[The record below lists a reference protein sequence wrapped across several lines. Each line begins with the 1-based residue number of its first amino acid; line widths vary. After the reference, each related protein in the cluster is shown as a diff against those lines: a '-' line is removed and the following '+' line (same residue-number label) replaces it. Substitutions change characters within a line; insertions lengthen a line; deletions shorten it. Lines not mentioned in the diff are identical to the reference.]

1 LTDFE
6 FQIYYKKNNKNDDVD
21 ALSRWS
27 DHKEVKMIYA
37 EILHKDEQETF
48 IKDLTTTFKMKNTF
62 LIDEECIKI
71 CYNS

>member
-1 LTDFE
+1 
-6 FQIYYKKNNKNDDVD
+6 
-21 ALSRWS
+21 
-27 DHKEVKMIYA
+27 MIYA